1 MRCLEKKSMLM
12 NVNKTYMIILWLM
25 NHECKSIM
33 AIILVD
39 RWNNKLLKI
48 RTHKMDNRGSNSDH
62 SIRSSNFDILTG

>member
-39 RWNNKLLKI
+39 RWNNKLLKFH
-48 RTHKMDNRGSNSDH
+48 THFVKKNKNSH
-62 SIRSSNFDILTG
+62 T